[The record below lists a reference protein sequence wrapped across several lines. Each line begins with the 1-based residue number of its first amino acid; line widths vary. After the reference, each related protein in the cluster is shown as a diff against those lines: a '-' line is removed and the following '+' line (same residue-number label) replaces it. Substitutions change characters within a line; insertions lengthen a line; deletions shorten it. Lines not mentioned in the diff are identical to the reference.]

1 MWKLKNHLCF
11 QQILR
16 SGFII
21 GGFGVFFMINCATKL
36 TADVTQSY
44 LNEMLLA
51 VFDYGVVNS
60 LKILQR
66 KKEAAS

>member
-1 MWKLKNHLCF
+1 METQEPSLFSTNSEVWVYYWWVW
-11 QQILR
+11 
-16 SGFII
+16 G
-21 GGFGVFFMINCATKL
+21 FFMINCATKL

-60 LKILQR
+60 FKILQR